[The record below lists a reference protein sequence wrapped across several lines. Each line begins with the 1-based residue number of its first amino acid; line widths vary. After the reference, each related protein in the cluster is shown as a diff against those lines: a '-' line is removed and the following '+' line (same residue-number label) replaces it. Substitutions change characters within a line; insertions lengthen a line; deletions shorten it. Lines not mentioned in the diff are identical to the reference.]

1 VKVEYTFHDIN
12 FEWDHAKAGQNFKK
26 HQVSFET
33 ACETFFDPFLVTA
46 DGGVEQGEAREA
58 LIGMTVAWKLLF
70 VVYVMRGDVVRI
82 VSARPTTKPERKRYE
97 NQ

>member
-1 VKVEYTFHDIN
+1 VRVEHTLHDIH
-12 FEWDHAKAGQNFKK
+12 FEWDQAKAAQNFKK
-26 HQVSFET
+26 HRVSFET
-33 ACETFFDPFLVTA
+33 ACEAFFDPFLVPA

-58 LIGMTVAWKLLF
+58 LIGMTITWKLLF